1 MNKDNNPTPP
11 RNKWATG
18 KKLSMKRRSNFND
31 YTGRGIYMITIATE
45 SRRPLLGSLAG
56 KANGEEEDNRPHVV
70 LSPLGEKVKECWE
83 NIPRYHPQIELLKLC
98 IMPDHIHGI
107 LFVHDRMNK
116 HLGNVIWGFKSG
128 TIKAARELGL
138 LLDNGG
144 LATVAEI
151 PQPTKPTAT
160 TASFSSVV
168 TSSPSSCA
176 SSASGSVGCGTSA
189 APLPHHPSTYNRAHG
204 QLWEP
209 GYNDRILSHE
219 GQLQRMMAYLDDNP
233 RRLLVKREH
242 PEYFRQLG
250 TITVAGTPM
259 QAMGNRFLLD
269 NPVKLQVQ
277 CSRSLTPQEIEQR
290 KDFFLN
296 EGTSGAILVS
306 PCISPGEQ
314 QIATAALQTHIPL
327 IVLLLKGLPP
337 YFKPQPRYLEACS
350 DGRLLILP
358 PYPIQNQQLT
368 DMRHRCLH
376 LNDLADTICH
386 YS

>member
-1 MNKDNNPTPP
+1 MDNNGTHRDPT
-11 RNKWATG
+11 KWERYAKE
-18 KKLSMKRRSNFND
+18 KKPSMKRRCEQND
-31 YTGRGIYMITIATE
+31 YHDRRIYMITIATE
-45 SRRPLLGSLAG
+45 GRRPLLGTIRG
-56 KANGEEEDNRPHVV
+56 KSNVSEGEEAPHVD
-70 LSPLGEKVKECWE
+70 LSPLGEKVRDCWMS
-83 NIPRYHPQIELLKLC
+83 IPLFHPQIRHIKLC

-107 LFVHDRMNK
+107 LFVTERMET
-116 HLGNVIWGFKSG
+116 HLGHVVNGFKTG
-128 TIKAARELGL
+128 TRKAAKELGVIT
-138 LLDNGG
+138 
-144 LATVAEI
+144 ATV
-151 PQPTKPTAT
+151 PQ
-160 TASFSSVV
+160 
-168 TSSPSSCA
+168 
-176 SSASGSVGCGTSA
+176 
-189 APLPHHPSTYNRAHG
+189 STAHG

-277 CSRSLTPQEIEQR
+277 CSRSLTPEEIEQR

-314 QIATAALQTHIPL
+314 QIATAALQAHIPL
-327 IVLLLKGLPP
+327 IVLLLKGLPL

-350 DGRLLILP
+350 DGRLLILS